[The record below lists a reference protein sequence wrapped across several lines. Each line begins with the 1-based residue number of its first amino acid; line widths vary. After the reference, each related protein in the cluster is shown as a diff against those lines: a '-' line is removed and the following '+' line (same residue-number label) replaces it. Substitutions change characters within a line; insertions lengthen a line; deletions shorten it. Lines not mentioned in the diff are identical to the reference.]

1 MEEAMAKEVYV
12 DQSECTGCEL
22 CVDTLPE
29 VFEMTPDGVSK
40 VKNPK
45 GASEDKIQEVIDSCP
60 AECIHWKD

>member
-1 MEEAMAKEVYV
+1 MAKEVYV
-12 DQSECTGCEL
+12 DESECTGCEL

-29 VFEMTPDGVSK
+29 VFEMTSDGVSK